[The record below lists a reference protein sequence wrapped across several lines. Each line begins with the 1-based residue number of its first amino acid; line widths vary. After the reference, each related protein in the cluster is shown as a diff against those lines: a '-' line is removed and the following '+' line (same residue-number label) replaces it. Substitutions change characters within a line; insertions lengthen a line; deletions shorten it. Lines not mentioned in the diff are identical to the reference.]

1 MIKFACNI
9 SNKTVYKVEKQTSS
23 IKATDFTADNM
34 TNKTTNLYNCNFKKR
49 EII

>member
-1 MIKFACNI
+1 MKFTCNI
-9 SNKTVYKVEKQTSS
+9 DNKTVYEVEKQMNS
-23 IKATDFTADNM
+23 IKATDFAADSM